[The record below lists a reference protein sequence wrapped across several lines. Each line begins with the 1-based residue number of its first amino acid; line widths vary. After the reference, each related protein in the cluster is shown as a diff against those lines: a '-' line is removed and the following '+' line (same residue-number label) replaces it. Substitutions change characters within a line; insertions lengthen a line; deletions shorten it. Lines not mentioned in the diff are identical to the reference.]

1 MNKQQYVDK
10 LVKILTDGTE
20 QQKSELSTTELLL
33 GERYLTAQKEVQAM
47 VLQTKQLEAEARE
60 RMNKV
65 QELNATIQMMM
76 GKAAGILEAALA
88 LHVDEGQGKPLG
100 GSTDHANQ

>member
-1 MNKQQYVDK
+1 MNKQKYVDE
-10 LVKILTDGTE
+10 LIKILTEGTD

-33 GERYLTAQKEVQAM
+33 GERYLATQKEVQAM
-47 VLQTKQLEAEARE
+47 ILQTKQLENEARE

-76 GKAAGILEAALA
+76 GKAAGLIEAALA
-88 LHVDEGQGKPLG
+88 LQVDDGQVKPEE
-100 GSTDHANQ
+100 GSTEHANQ